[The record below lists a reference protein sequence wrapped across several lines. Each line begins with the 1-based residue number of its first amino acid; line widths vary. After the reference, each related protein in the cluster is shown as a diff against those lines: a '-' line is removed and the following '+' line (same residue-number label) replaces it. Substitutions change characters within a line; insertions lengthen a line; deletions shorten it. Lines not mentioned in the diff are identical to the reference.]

1 MKPIRYLKSL
11 ILQIRKDKT
20 AYIIYLIL
28 NLLVAVVLVRTLIQ
42 RNFESTFIC
51 ILAFFLFLIPP
62 FVETTFRVR
71 LPNAMEIIAFF
82 FVFAAEILG
91 DVPLAALAKQ
101 RMTPRRKLKALEIVL
116 LVIGSPIWISL
127 LLSALAVVLALYAS
141 WWSVLIS
148 LWASFASFAG
158 VALGGAA
165 VGPALCLWQGEG
177 YGLLVIAGALASAG
191 LAIFSFFGCREAT
204 RGTVKLTKR
213 MMLGLKKAFLKKED
227 AQ

>member
-1 MKPIRYLKSL
+1 MDKKEFIAALRARLAGLPERELEDRLGFYIEMIDDRMEEGSAEQDAVA
-11 ILQIRKDKT
+11 QIGT
-20 AYIIYLIL
+20 
-28 NLLVAVVLVRTLIQ
+28 
-42 RNFESTFIC
+42 
-51 ILAFFLFLIPP
+51 
-62 FVETTFRVR
+62 VEQ
-71 LPNAMEIIAFF
+71 I
-82 FVFAAEILG
+82 AAEILG

-101 RMTPRRKLKALEIVL
+101 RIKPRRKLKAFEIVL

-177 YGLLVIAGALASAG
+177 YGLLVIAGALVSAG